1 MVTEVCGCGVRFA
14 VGLMRCPRCRALAPR
29 FSGIVKEDAVPRIT
43 VSGGAS
49 NPDARPGEVG
59 YVEPVGAQAEGAPPQ
74 VVAPVEE
81 DAGAPPVEVRGES
94 GPELAELPE
103 GSTVSDSQAAPDY
116 GSMTQAALREL
127 AKARGLPVG
136 GSKADL
142 AARLAGNDVLAVDA

>member
-59 YVEPVGAQAEGAPPQ
+59 YVEPVGAQAEPEASAASPMVEAVQEDAAPP
-74 VVAPVEE
+74 PIELS
-81 DAGAPPVEVRGES
+81 GELS
-94 GPELAELPE
+94 G
-103 GSTVSDSQAAPDY
+103 TPDY

-142 AARLAGNDVLAVDA
+142 AARLAGNDAAAVDA